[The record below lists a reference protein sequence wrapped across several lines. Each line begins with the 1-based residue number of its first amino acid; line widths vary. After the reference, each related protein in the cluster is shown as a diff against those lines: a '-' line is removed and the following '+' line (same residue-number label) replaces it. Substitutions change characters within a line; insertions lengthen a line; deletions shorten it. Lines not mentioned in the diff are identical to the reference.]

1 MFFSIPSS
9 SEEVITVTPA
19 GVKSIK
25 SLFFENKNG
34 HIFNYYGQLDTVSIS
49 IDGKQIARQ
58 LPVAPFCTTTPFG
71 AGRFDWE
78 KVALAVNLNVDNSE
92 IKISGSFN
100 NQFNIVFVCN
110 TEPMAETGFDYVET
124 RRFVLKDA
132 LSVSEAKSKILA
144 YLQANYNTIYS
155 NIGSYSDN
163 DVVIPIF
170 NYAEADGTYSPATC
184 GVTKT
189 ELWTNLNMLQYAPD
203 VQHPD
208 TTGWFAWKANELE
221 ARAAILLSIA
231 TRISNMSAIT
241 LSADVFNQPQNIILD
256 SSPERVVAYSFVTPY
271 TKGDDI
277 LPIQLN
283 RVNLTADLTISENE
297 DLPLGFDL
305 GLISIS
311 NRIPFADAVHSYS
324 SKMATNKYGQL
335 KLSITGNQPLFNA
348 SQDASIGDWQ
358 LYMMFIYKKLA

>member
-19 GVKSIK
+19 GVRSIK

-71 AGRFDWE
+71 TGRFDWE

-100 NQFNIVFVCN
+100 NQFNIVFVCS

-132 LSVSEAKSKILA
+132 LPVSEVRNKILT
-144 YLQANYNTIYS
+144 YLRENYATIYS

-170 NYAEADGTYSPATC
+170 NYAEADGTYKPAVC

-189 ELWTNLNMLQYAPD
+189 ELWVNLNLQPYSA
-203 VQHPD
+203 
-208 TTGWFAWKANELE
+208 GYSAWETAELE

-271 TKGDDI
+271 TKGDDV

>member
-78 KVALAVNLNVDNSE
+78 KVALAVNLNVANSE

-144 YLQANYNTIYS
+144 YLQANYADIYS
-155 NIGSYSDN
+155 NIASYGDD

-184 GVTKT
+184 GVTKK
-189 ELWTNLNMLQYAPD
+189 ELWVNLNMQPYG
-203 VQHPD
+203 
-208 TTGWFAWKANELE
+208 TGYDAWATAELE

-231 TRISNMSAIT
+231 TRISNMSGIT
-241 LSADVFNQPQNIILD
+241 LAADVFKQPQNIILD

>member
-9 SEEVITVTPA
+9 SEEIITVSPLGA
-19 GVKSIK
+19 KSIK
-25 SLFFENKNG
+25 WLFFENKNG
-34 HIFNYYGQLDTVSIS
+34 HIFNYNGQLDTVSIS

-100 NQFNIVFVCN
+100 NQFNIVFVCAS
-110 TEPMAETGFDYVET
+110 EPLQSETGFDYVET

-132 LSVSEAKSKILA
+132 LTASEVKNKILA
-144 YLQANYNTIYS
+144 YLQENYNTIYS

-170 NYAEADGTYSPATC
+170 NYAEADGTYTRHAC
-184 GVTKT
+184 GVTKE
-189 ELWTNLNMLQYAPD
+189 ELWVNLNMPPYN
-203 VQHPD
+203 
-208 TTGWFAWKANELE
+208 TYEAWETADLE
-221 ARAAILLSIA
+221 ARDIILRSIA

-241 LSADVFNQPQNIILD
+241 LAADVFNQPQNIVLD
-256 SSPERVVAYSFVTPY
+256 NSPERVVAYSFVTPY
-271 TKGDDI
+271 TKDDVV

-324 SKMATNKYGQL
+324 SKQATNKYGQL
-335 KLSITGNQPLFNA
+335 TLRITGNQPLFDA

-358 LYMMFIYKKLA
+358 LYMIFIYKKLA